1 MRYRGGVGFPVEKRT
16 NAMFAVFREVKIL
29 ASVAVVLSCGVLGA
43 SAQTFSFFP
52 VPGKFGN
59 PGAIAV
65 GSDGA
70 LWFVE
75 TTANNIGRITS
86 SGSVSEFAVPTANS
100 GLVDIVAGPD
110 GALWFTESSGNK
122 IGRVTTAGVF
132 TEYPVP
138 APGFAPTAIT
148 AGSDG
153 ALWFVAAGVIASGNQ
168 NIGKVTT
175 AGLFSE
181 FEVDTKSNSPFV
193 FQSLETIAAGPD
205 GALWYAVSA
214 AGFNTHGTGLYRLS
228 TAGAMVGG
236 GPTSITFGPGN
247 GSLQVQMMAGPDNA
261 MWVAGPANLFGPL
274 ARVGVDGTVAETDS
288 GSGSSN
294 VAVGPDGALW
304 FSSPPNSAPSLG
316 RIGTGGQ
323 GTGKASQFPLPSANS
338 NPGALVTGPDGAIWF
353 VDTGTNTIG
362 RFAPPTSN
370 NALLAAVL
378 PSSRS
383 VQVGSAATAFA
394 TIINA
399 GPAAASGCAISPVT
413 LPPASFS
420 YQTTNPSTNAPTG
433 SPNTPASIPAGAAQ
447 SYFFAF
453 TFNAPYVPT
462 NVDLGFSCTGVD
474 AAAIVPGLDTL
485 LLSGNSSPVP
495 DVIVESETPSGDG
508 ILDIN
513 GTGGANAFAL
523 ATFNLGSS
531 ASITV
536 SANTGAATLP
546 VALTICQSNPST
558 GQCVATPTT
567 TVTTTIATD
576 ATPTFSVFATAS
588 GAIPFNPASNRIFIE
603 FADPGG
609 AIRGST
615 SVAVRTQ

>member
-1 MRYRGGVGFPVEKRT
+1 
-16 NAMFAVFREVKIL
+16 MFAVCREVKFL
-29 ASVAVVLSCGVLGA
+29 ASIAVVLSCGVLGA
-43 SAQTFSFFP
+43 SAQTFSSFP

-59 PGAIAV
+59 LGAIAV

-70 LWFVE
+70 LWFLE
-75 TTANNIGRITS
+75 TTANKIGRITT
-86 SGSVSEFAVPTANS
+86 SGSVTELAVPTANS
-100 GLVDIVAGPD
+100 GLAAIVAGPD

-138 APGFAPTAIT
+138 TPSSAPTAIT

-153 ALWFVAAGVIASGNQ
+153 ALWFVETGFTASGNQ

-175 AGLFSE
+175 AGSFSE
-181 FEVDTKSNSPFV
+181 FVANKQSTSPTMSM
-193 FQSLETIAAGPD
+193 SLDTIAAGPD
-205 GALWYAVSA
+205 GTLWYDIGVTQL
-214 AGFNTHGTGLYRLS
+214 GIPRIGELKRLS

-236 GPTSITFGPGN
+236 SLPALPGET
-247 GSLQVQMMAGPDNA
+247 QIHMVAGPDNA
-261 MWVAGPANLFGPL
+261 MWVAGKGLD
-274 ARVGVDGTVAETDS
+274 RVGVDGTLTLTGTPANF
-288 GSGSSN
+288 N

-304 FSSPPNSAPSLG
+304 FPSPLPMSFAPSLG

-323 GTGKASQFPLPSANS
+323 VTQFPLPSANS

-353 VDTGTNTIG
+353 VDAGTNTIG
-362 RFAPPTSN
+362 RFAPPPSN
-370 NALLAAVL
+370 NTLVAAVL

-383 VQVGSAATAFA
+383 VEVGSAATAFA

-399 GPAAASGCAISPVT
+399 GTTAASGCAISPVT

-447 SYFFAF
+447 SYYFAF
-453 TFNAPYVPT
+453 TLNAPYVPT
-462 NVDLGFSCTGVD
+462 NVALGFSCTGVN
-474 AAAIVPGLDTL
+474 AAAIIPGLDTL
-485 LLSGNSSPVP
+485 LLSGSSSPVP

-508 ILDIN
+508 ILDIT
-513 GTGGANAFAL
+513 GTSGANAFAL

-558 GQCVATPTT
+558 GQCVATPAA
-567 TVTTTIATD
+567 TVTATIATN
-576 ATPTFSVFATAS
+576 ATPTFSVFAVAS
-588 GAIPFNPASNRIFIE
+588 GAIPFNPVSNRIFIQ
-603 FADPGG
+603 FADSAG
-609 AIRGST
+609 AVRGST